1 MEDVVVAS
9 SPPAPQTCEPMSEID
24 HPLLS
29 EGIFLP
35 RMGYLRGAEGG
46 SVESEEEDGGD
57 KENLDPEDEMER
69 FFSDILV

>member
-1 MEDVVVAS
+1 
-9 SPPAPQTCEPMSEID
+9 MSEID

-46 SVESEEEDGGD
+46 SVESEDEDGGD

-69 FFSDILV
+69 FFSDILA